1 MSDAEPVVEVYVA
14 SWNAGFG
21 TLMPHRVVDEA
32 LVDRWRTDLVDVGV
46 WRVAVDS
53 GSGRILGF
61 AGTRPSRD
69 PLDPDLGELD
79 TIAVAPDCWRRG
91 VGSVLMRDAIDVMA
105 RAGYAEAVLWTLAD
119 YPLGQDFYRRT
130 GWSASGE
137 ARAEGRQVAFRRRL
151 R

>member
-1 MSDAEPVVEVYVA
+1 MKLPTEGKTRDEVMALLERSMAGDLAWHEGRTFNLVYGAGEEHLRLLREAYALFMATNGLGAGRMFRFHVLGDPAMYV
-14 SWNAGFG
+14 W
-21 TLMPHRVVDEA
+21 
-32 LVDRWRTDLVDVGV
+32 
-46 WRVAVDS
+46 
-53 GSGRILGF
+53 GF
-61 AGTRPSRD
+61 AS
-69 PLDPDLGELD
+69 
-79 TIAVAPDCWRRG
+79 
-91 VGSVLMRDAIDVMA
+91 DAIDVMA